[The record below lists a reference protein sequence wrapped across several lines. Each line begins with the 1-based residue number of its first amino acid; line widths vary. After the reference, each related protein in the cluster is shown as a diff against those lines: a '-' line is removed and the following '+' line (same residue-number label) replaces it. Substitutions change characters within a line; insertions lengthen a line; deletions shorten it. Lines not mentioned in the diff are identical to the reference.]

1 MKKWITVNQLN
12 DKNQNLKFGKWK
24 FDSNEIL
31 LEESLTTG
39 GLKQMSDGIVL
50 GALLS
55 KRTQSLPFNQ
65 KK

>member
-1 MKKWITVNQLN
+1 MKKWITLNQVN

-24 FDSNEIL
+24 FEANEFVI
-31 LEESLTTG
+31 EESLTAG
-39 GLKQMSDGIVL
+39 GVRQMSDGIML

-55 KRTQSLPFNQ
+55 KRTQSLPFTH